1 MTVSDPRTA
10 TDLDFP
16 RDGPRGSQLRFMLNH
31 AVLAPSVLNTQP
43 WRFAVEGDEVRL
55 YADRARQLH
64 AVDPLGRNLALSCG
78 AALLN
83 LRLAAHHHGYR
94 APYEL
99 LPDPAAPDLLAC
111 LTLGPPGPAS
121 GDDQDLVGAIV
132 RRHTERR
139 PLAPTLI
146 EADVLTSLQ
155 GEAERE
161 GARLHVVQGAAEK
174 AALAGL
180 VADAIRAEGD
190 DPEVRDELRGW
201 LRADR
206 DPRPDGVPDAE
217 QDLEGRRYGA
227 RVPASAHAE
236 ATRRLA
242 AEAPVLLVVTSRWDD
257 PRGWLMAGQ
266 ALERVLLRATLLG
279 LSASFLNPAVEVDA
293 VRERLAALVGGGCPQ
308 VVLRMGYP
316 VPRGG
321 TARRRVD
328 DVSA

>member
-1 MTVSDPRTA
+1 MTASDPRTV

-16 RDGPRGSQLRFMLNH
+16 RDGSGGSQLRHMLNH

-43 WRFAVEGDEVRL
+43 WRFVVEGDEVRL
-55 YADRARQLH
+55 YADRRRQLLE
-64 AVDPLGRNLALSCG
+64 VDPLGRNLTLSCG

-83 LRLAAHHHGYR
+83 LRLAAHHYGYPAR
-94 APYEL
+94 YEL
-99 LPDPAAPDLLAC
+99 LPDPADPDLLVR

-121 GDDQDLVGAIV
+121 EDDQDLFRAIV

-139 PLAPTLI
+139 PFAPTPI
-146 EADVLTSLQ
+146 EAGVLGALK

-161 GARLHVVQGAAEK
+161 GARLHLVQGAAEK
-174 AALAGL
+174 ATLAGL
-180 VADAIRAEGD
+180 IADAIRAEGD
-190 DPEVRDELRGW
+190 DPEVRDELRAW

-227 RVPASAHAE
+227 RVPAAAHAE
-236 ATRRLA
+236 AARRLA
-242 AEAPVLLVVTSRWDD
+242 VEAPALLVVTSRWDD

-279 LSASFLNPAVEVDA
+279 LAASYLNPAVEVDA
-293 VRERLAALVGGGCPQ
+293 VRERLVGLVGGECPQ

-321 TARRRVD
+321 TVRRRVD
-328 DVSA
+328 DVSS